1 MIGLLLITASTF
13 FQEIGASI
21 GKKEVEDHKESIY
34 TMGFLSLAVGT
45 LFFLLIVFLK
55 NEFIFSLASLPTL
68 GVRIVLEIA
77 QAHMTMLA
85 IAYAD
90 RSTTGFLRI
99 GTIPLLLATD
109 IFLGY
114 TINFAQ
120 IIGISLIAV
129 ALIFLLINHG
139 IRKKGIGY
147 IIFTTINAVITLS
160 LFKYNI
166 TNFNSVEAEQ
176 SIVMSVLIIYF
187 LIMAFFIAKENPIK
201 FLKKPIF
208 IGQSFSEGIG
218 AVLGSFAYLFAP
230 ASIITT
236 AKRSL
241 SVLWSIVAG
250 KVYFHEKHLIIK
262 LMAFTLIIGGLVLL
276 VV

>member
-1 MIGLLLITASTF
+1 MLCI
-13 FQEIGASI
+13 
-21 GKKEVEDHKESIY
+21 
-34 TMGFLSLAVGT
+34 
-45 LFFLLIVFLK
+45 
-55 NEFIFSLASLPTL
+55 LPD
-68 GVRIVLEIA
+68 G
-77 QAHMTMLA
+77 
-85 IAYAD
+85 
-90 RSTTGFLRI
+90 
-99 GTIPLLLATD
+99 
-109 IFLGY
+109 
-114 TINFAQ
+114 
-120 IIGISLIAV
+120 
-129 ALIFLLINHG
+129 
-139 IRKKGIGY
+139 
-147 IIFTTINAVITLS
+147 
-160 LFKYNI
+160 
-166 TNFNSVEAEQ
+166 
-176 SIVMSVLIIYF
+176 YF